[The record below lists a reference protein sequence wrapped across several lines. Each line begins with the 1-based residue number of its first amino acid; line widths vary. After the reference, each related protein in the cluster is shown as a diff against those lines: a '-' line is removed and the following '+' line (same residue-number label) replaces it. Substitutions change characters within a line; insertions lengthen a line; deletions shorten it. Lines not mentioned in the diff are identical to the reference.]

1 MYTEYACICTYAFTD
16 THICKAWHQQTVFV
30 GLLRKFLQKIL
41 ICKKMVAF
49 KVLNHFTVEHLG
61 VDFDH
66 LQQASLM
73 DPYESKIR
81 V

>member
-1 MYTEYACICTYAFTD
+1 
-16 THICKAWHQQTVFV
+16 
-30 GLLRKFLQKIL
+30 
-41 ICKKMVAF
+41 MVAF